1 MKEKTILLISCFNLN
16 IEKILFK
23 ILATALTLPSQCSTY
38 TTITDGTRNAAYIS
52 GSYVCDNTVF
62 TSTPQWVRFSCA
74 AGTQI
79 STSVVPIYQCGTQA
93 TGHYTGVMPAVGAT
107 TTGTV
112 CYYWSSNTCNWS
124 NSISV
129 TNCNGYYVYALIAPP
144 VCNLRYCTV

>member
-1 MKEKTILLISCFNLN
+1 MKGKTILLINCSNSN

-23 ILATALTLPSQCSTY
+23 ILATSLALLPQCLTY
-38 TTITDGTRNAAYIS
+38 TTITDGTRNAAYTS
-52 GSYVCDNTVF
+52 ASLCDTSVF
-62 TSTPQWVRFSCA
+62 TSTPQWVRFSGA

-79 STSVVPIYQCGTQA
+79 STSVVAINMCGTQA